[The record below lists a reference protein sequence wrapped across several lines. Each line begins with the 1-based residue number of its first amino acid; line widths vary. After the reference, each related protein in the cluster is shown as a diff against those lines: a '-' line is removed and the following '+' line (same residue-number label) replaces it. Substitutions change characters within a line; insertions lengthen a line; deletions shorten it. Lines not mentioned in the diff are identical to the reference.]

1 MNDNILRIISRIA
14 SSQDGIEFIGYL
26 KELSEENY
34 LAFKKDSSDNND
46 IHKGYA
52 IAIDSLISVFSN
64 CDELL
69 RSKEYEQEVKE
80 WI

>member
-14 SSQDGIEFIGYL
+14 NSQDGIEFVDYL
-26 KELSEENY
+26 KVLSVQNY
-34 LAFKKDSSDNND
+34 EAYKKDASENND